1 MKQPLIVLTGPTA
14 VGKTELSIQLAK
26 AVQGEIIS
34 ADSMQVY
41 RYMDIGSAKI
51 RPDEM
56 QGIPHHLIDC
66 YEPEEDFHVAE
77 FQRAAKAAMKGIY
90 ERGKIPI
97 ITGGTGFYIQALV
110 RDIDFTQAGDDPDY
124 QRKLETLAL
133 EKGAGYLHK
142 MLQEADP
149 AAAEEIH
156 VHNSKR
162 IIRALEYYHITG
174 EPISIHNTR
183 ERARVSPYQCAC
195 FVLNRDRQEL
205 YERIDFRVDQM
216 LAQGLLDEVKGLLA
230 KGYTRSMV
238 SMQGL
243 GYKELLDYLNG
254 KISYEEA
261 VCRIKRDTRHF
272 AKRQITWFKR
282 EPDVIWLNREDFTDQ
297 EALLAFILNQLQ
309 KRGIYPYE

>member
-1 MKQPLIVLTGPTA
+1 MKQPLIILTGPTA
-14 VGKTELSIQLAK
+14 VGKTELSIRLAK

-56 QGIPHHLIDC
+56 EGIPHHLVDC

-77 FQRAAKAAMKGIY
+77 FQRAAKVALKEIY
-90 ERGKIPI
+90 ERGRIPI

-110 RDIDFTQAGDDPDY
+110 RDIDFTAGDDDPGY
-124 QRKLETLAL
+124 QRELEALAVK
-133 EKGAGYLHK
+133 KGAEYLHEL
-142 MLQEADP
+142 LQRVDP

-156 VHNSKR
+156 AHNSKR
-162 IIRALEYYHITG
+162 TIRALEYYHVTG
-174 EPISIHNTR
+174 EPISAHNAR
-183 ERARVSPYQCAC
+183 EREKVSPYQCAY

-205 YERIDFRVDQM
+205 YKRIDLRVDQM

-230 KGYTRSMV
+230 RGYTRSMV

-254 KISYEEA
+254 DISYEEA
-261 VCRIKRDTRHF
+261 VYRIKRDTRHF

-282 EPDVIWLNREDFTDQ
+282 EPEVLWLNREKYTDQ
-297 EALLAFILNQLQ
+297 EALLAFILDILQ